1 MQTRSKTRELI
12 LSVDIDFD
20 ASSRA
25 WMQNKKRVGQ
35 IYTYICGKQLD
46 KGKICQRCPVLNQ
59 EFCRSHL

>member
-35 IYTYICGKQLD
+35 IYKYICGKQLD
-46 KGKICQRCPVLNQ
+46 KGKICQRRPVLNQ